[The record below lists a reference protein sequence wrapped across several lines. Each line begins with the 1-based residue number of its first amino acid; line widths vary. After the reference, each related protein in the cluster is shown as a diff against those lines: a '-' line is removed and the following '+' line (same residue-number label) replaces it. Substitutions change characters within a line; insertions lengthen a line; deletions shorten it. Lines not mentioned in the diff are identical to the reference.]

1 MGHRILSFHS
11 YKIIYDHS
19 VTTPPPP
26 FLSIYSSID
35 YKTIYI
41 YIYIYIYNIYIRQ
54 QINVAL
60 YIYILLRGVNY
71 KRKFNKIFA
80 LLLFSSNFS
89 LMAFSVLFK
98 KIMFATL
105 LMKSYCIQ
113 FRIIWR
119 RLKVLS
125 RRTFNSYKAGF

>member
-19 VTTPPPP
+19 VTTPALP

-35 YKTIYI
+35 STTT
-41 YIYIYIYNIYIRQ
+41 YIYNIYIRQ

-60 YIYILLRGVNY
+60 YIYILLSGVNY
-71 KRKFNKIFA
+71 KREFNKVFA

>member
-19 VTTPPPP
+19 VTTPALP

-35 YKTIYI
+35 STTT
-41 YIYIYIYNIYIRQ
+41 YIYNIYIRQ